1 MLRWALIFALM
12 AVVAGL
18 LGFSGIAAGAAGVS
32 KFLLV
37 VPLILALLV
46 VAGLVFEFRALRKT

>member
-1 MLRWALIFALM
+1 MIFALL
-12 AVVAGL
+12 AVVTGL

-46 VAGLVFEFRALRKT
+46 VAGLVCGFRALRKT